1 MKLSMNVLKSAVL
14 ATLVSFAGHASAIG
28 SAASPV
34 SLGLLGDA
42 DTTFGNTLKST
53 TGGFTDYYSF
63 SIGGSSTGAAGSTV
77 ETAWNFWVSGVD
89 ITTIKLTGGTL
100 SSALIDTNAS
110 NGFLFTG
117 MGAGTYTMA
126 LSGNVTWG
134 LTSGAYTGTIHA
146 ISSSAPSA
154 PVASP
159 APEPADFAMA
169 LMGLAG
175 VGFMVR
181 RRAAR

>member
-1 MKLSMNVLKSAVL
+1 MKLSTNALKSAVL
-14 ATLVSFAGHASAIG
+14 ATLVSFAGYASAIG
-28 SAASPV
+28 TAASPV

-42 DTTFGNTLKST
+42 DTTFSNTLKNT

-63 SIGGSSTGAAGSTV
+63 TIGGNSTGAAGSTV
-77 ETAWNFWVSGVD
+77 ETAWNFFVSGVD
-89 ITTIKLTGGTL
+89 ITSIKLTGGTL
-100 SSALIDTNAS
+100 SSALIDTNAD
-110 NGFLFTG
+110 NGFLFSG
-117 MGAGTYTMA
+117 IGAGTYTLA

-134 LTSGAYTGTIHA
+134 LTSGKYTGTIHA
-146 ISSSAPSA
+146 ISSSA

-175 VGFMVR
+175 VGYMVR
-181 RRAAR
+181 RRSAR